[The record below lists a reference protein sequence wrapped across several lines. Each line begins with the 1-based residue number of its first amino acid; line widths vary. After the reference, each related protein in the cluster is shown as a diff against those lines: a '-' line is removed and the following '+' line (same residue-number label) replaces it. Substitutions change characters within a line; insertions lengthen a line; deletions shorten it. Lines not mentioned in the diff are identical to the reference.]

1 MKKFITIHKI
11 ICICSEEWNTG
22 KVREHCHITGKFRG
36 AVQNQCNLKLRI
48 PKKLPIIFHNL
59 EVYDRH
65 IIFKELK
72 NFDPTIDVIPKTI
85 EKYMSIIV
93 NRKYYF
99 YWLKWIL

>member
-1 MKKFITIHKI
+1 MKKFIIIHKI
-11 ICICSEEWNTG
+11 CWTCSEEWNTG

-36 AVQNQCNLKLRI
+36 AVQNQCNLKSKT

-59 EVYDRH
+59 EVCDGH

-72 NFDPTIDVIPKTI
+72 YFDVAIDVIPKTI
-85 EKYMSIIV
+85 EKYLSIIV
-93 NRKYYF
+93 NKKYYF

>member
-36 AVQNQCNLKLRI
+36 AVQNECNLKLRI

-59 EVYDRH
+59 EVYDGH

-72 NFDPTIDVIPKTI
+72 NFDVAIDVIPKTI
-85 EKYMSIIV
+85 EK
-93 NRKYYF
+93 
-99 YWLKWIL
+99 